1 MKLYQ
6 EEEVIRASAFLF
18 QFIVNNMF
26 IPGQIENWIMI
37 LNFAGTSPLTLPDAV
52 KKIINTLSENFLS
65 RLYKCYVFGMS
76 IFIKFIYS
84 IICTFLEEITVQK
97 LTVLDSKNHNILF
110 RNIRSDNVEQKFG
123 GTAPD
128 VTLGIPNSI
137 FPPLMPSSFFLKE
150 DENPKEILITEEEYI
165 KLIENKKIE
174 DFCISPYIKIK
185 LENRQNQMN
194 YELELKKSFNKKDWK
209 LQNEFEKKN
218 KMRNMYKSN
227 NNFILDLKSFNIAKN
242 SFHNSINLIN
252 DKK

>member
-1 MKLYQ
+1 
-6 EEEVIRASAFLF
+6 
-18 QFIVNNMF
+18 MF

-52 KKIINTLSENFLS
+52 KKLIKTLSDNFLS

-76 IFIKFIYS
+76 IFIKFIYR

-97 LTVLDSKNHNILF
+97 LTILDSKNHNILF

-123 GTAPD
+123 GIAPD
-128 VTLGIPNSI
+128 VTLGVPHSI

-165 KLIENKKIE
+165 NLVENKKIE

-185 LENRQNQMN
+185 LENMQKQINF
-194 YELELKKSFNKKDWK
+194 EFELKKSFSKKDWK
-209 LQNEFEKKN
+209 FQNEFEKNN
-218 KMRNMYKSN
+218 KMKNLNKSN
-227 NNFILDLKSFNIAKN
+227 NNFNFAKN
-242 SFHNSINLIN
+242 SFHKSINLIN